1 MLEDRGLWA
10 WSLHR
15 VMENDEYK
23 IMYDLEKSY
32 WWFLGK
38 QFLVRSSLKALT
50 LDDFKNTKILDI
62 GCGTGIIL
70 KILEEFGTAYG
81 IDLSSKAIR
90 FLRQRELNFVA
101 CADAGQPLPFRN
113 DVFSII
119 TCLDVLEHL
128 DSDQALLE
136 ETFRVCKPG
145 GYIII
150 TVPAFDILWS
160 IHDEA
165 LHHKRRYTLKQ
176 ILANVRR
183 LNCRI
188 IKASYFNTILFLPIL
203 IARKLKSLFPHKKE
217 LESDFFLPMPGWIN
231 SLLKSLFIFEISFV
245 QSVNLPFGVSLLLII
260 KKHN

>member
-1 MLEDRGLWA
+1 
-10 WSLHR
+10 
-15 VMENDEYK
+15 MENDEYK

-32 WWFLGK
+32 WWFVGK
-38 QFLVRSSLKALT
+38 QFLIKNYLKRLG
-50 LDDFKNTKILDI
+50 LDRLKQAKILDI

-81 IDLSSKAIR
+81 IDLSSEAIG
-90 FLRQRELNFVA
+90 FLRQRDLNFVA

-113 DVFSII
+113 NVFSAI

-128 DSDQALLE
+128 DNDLGLLE
-136 ETFRVCKPG
+136 EMVRICKPE

-150 TVPAFDILWS
+150 TLPAFDILWS

-176 ILANVRR
+176 ILAYVSR
-183 LNCRI
+183 LNCRV

-203 IARKLKSLFPHKKE
+203 IVRKLKSLLPHKKE
-217 LESDFFLPMPGWIN
+217 LESDFFIPMPGWIN
-231 SLLKSLFIFEISFV
+231 SLLKSLFISEIFFSK
-245 QSVNLPFGVSLLLII
+245 SLSLPFGVSLLLII
-260 KKHN
+260 KKHKVLSVNE